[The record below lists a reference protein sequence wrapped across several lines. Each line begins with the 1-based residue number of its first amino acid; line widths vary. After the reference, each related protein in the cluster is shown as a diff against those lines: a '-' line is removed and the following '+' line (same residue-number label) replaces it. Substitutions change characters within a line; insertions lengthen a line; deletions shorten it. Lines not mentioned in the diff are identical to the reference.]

1 MKKYP
6 PTEFSHGFQTAFSKY
21 RQCFWQRKTHRINPH
36 ISFRRSYR
44 EDYSRPLPIPGL
56 ASHAG
61 FVFKTIFKN
70 WRLFLPLIILAVT
83 ANILLV
89 GLMNESTYQSM
100 QQTIDDTN
108 QKLTHGQLGKLGKA
122 SLLLIGTITSGGLS
136 NDISEVQRVFAIIL
150 FLIIWLVTIYILRH
164 RLAGH
169 RLNLRD
175 SLYNALT
182 PLISTFCVLI
192 MVVIQCIP
200 IMLVLI
206 TYSAAVATEFLDTPF
221 YALVYFIF
229 AAVMSTLSIYWLS
242 GSLLALVAV
251 TAPGLY
257 PMTAI
262 YIANDLIIG
271 HRIKFII
278 RVFYL
283 LFVTALL
290 FIVVMLPI
298 ILIDLW
304 ASHLNDWFANLPV
317 VPFFILCLTAFS
329 FVYISAYLYLLY
341 RQILSSTN
349 SVSEQEIK

>member
-1 MKKYP
+1 MKKFLSP
-6 PTEFSHGFQTAFSKY
+6 EFNRSFQTAFLKY
-21 RQCFWQRKTHRINPH
+21 RQHFWRRKTHRVNPH
-36 ISFRRSYR
+36 TSFRRSYR
-44 EDYSRPLPIPGL
+44 EDYHRPLTIPGL
-56 ASHAG
+56 ASHTG
-61 FVFKTIFKN
+61 SVFRTIFQN
-70 WRLFLPLIILAVT
+70 WRLFLPLIILTVL

-89 GLMNESTYQSM
+89 GLMSESTYQSM
-100 QQTIDDTN
+100 QKTIDDTN
-108 QKLTHGQLGKLGKA
+108 QKLTSGQLGKVGKA
-122 SLLLIGTITSGGLS
+122 SLLLIGTITSGGLT

-182 PLISTFCVLI
+182 PLISTFCVLA
-192 MVVIQCIP
+192 MVVVQCIP

-206 TYSAAVATEFLDTPF
+206 TYSAAVATEFLNTPF

-229 AAVMSTLSIYWLS
+229 AATMSTLSIYWLS

-271 HRIKFII
+271 HRIKFILRI
-278 RVFYL
+278 FYL
-283 LFVTALL
+283 LFVMALL

-298 ILIDLW
+298 ILLDLW
-304 ASHLNDWFANLPV
+304 LSHLYDWLANLPI
-317 VPFFILCLTAFS
+317 VPFFILCLSAFA
-329 FVYISAYLYLLY
+329 FVYISAYFYLLY
-341 RQILSSTN
+341 RQMLSSAN
-349 SVSEQEIK
+349 PASEHDLK